1 MTTILIAL
9 HILAAVLFLG
19 PVTVAVSSFHTQAL
33 KAKAGD
39 TRAAGTA
46 AILHKITSTYGMLAA
61 IVPLLGVAIM
71 MTDGAYW
78 KQGQFHAAIGLAII
92 AWGILLLLIIPRQK
106 KMMGSLGLLDPADHS
121 PETDVLADEQW
132 AKTKSQLSMFG
143 GIFSLLWVVMFILMF
158 I

>member
-46 AILHKITSTYGMLAA
+46 TILHKLTSTYGMLAA

-78 KQGQFHAAIGLAII
+78 KQGQFHAAIGTVGLER
-92 AWGILLLLIIPRQK
+92 LER
-106 KMMGSLGLLDPADHS
+106 LLDAAFGRRLVEREEPAQLGHA
-121 PETDVLADEQW
+121 ERLAGSKQGGFDDAVDEGLVHLR
-132 AKTKSQLSMFG
+132 S
-143 GIFSLLWVVMFILMF
+143 
-158 I
+158 